1 MSSEKNAYAEM
12 PVTQKVY
19 KLETPQLLHQ
29 PMIVAV
35 DVSTS
40 MDFKEEGQ
48 QKTNLKLA
56 EDMLNQIGQDP
67 DLKGEYKKT
76 TDFCVMTFSDDVTT
90 EKDWS
95 PLSEYHGGITLNKVG
110 VTAFHNVVKQSLNAV
125 RAIKSSYK
133 TKGIQCKRP
142 QIFIITDGY
151 STDPKYN
158 SSVVAEAKELCEKY
172 MGQFPVIS
180 ISLKGGEGR
189 TFDSAKEGLKYIIG
203 NEAMRFQFL
212 TNCEKLSEKEK
223 TAYEQLTEIN
233 TNTGTGGVFA
243 MSEDTLS
250 ASLQTL
256 SGLLEKYYGKKVI
269 LLIDEYDVPLDKAF
283 QYGYYEEMVSLIRN
297 ILGNALK
304 TNSSLYFAVLTGCLR
319 ISKESIF
326 TGLNNLKVM
335 SITNVQFDEYFG
347 FTDSEVKEMLNYYGL
362 MDHFDS
368 MKAWYDGYRFGNQ
381 DVYCPWDVLS
391 HCDNLR
397 ADPNAR
403 PEDYWSNTSGNAIV
417 RRFIDLA
424 NGKTKEEIERL
435 IAGETILKE
444 VRQELTYGELDNSI
458 ENLWSV
464 LFTTGYLT
472 QRGMAEGDKYYLV
485 IPNYEIKKLF
495 IRQIREW
502 FRYQTGSD
510 RKTLDRFCNAFPDG
524 DGALIEELFNDY
536 LWNTISIRDTAA
548 PNEKKENF
556 YHGILLGILGFQDD
570 WIVKS
575 NAESG
580 IGYSDI
586 LIETRKNRIGIV
598 VEVKYAE
605 DGNLEAACQKALQQI
620 EDKKYAAGL
629 KEDGMRSII
638 KYGIACYKKECK
650 VKKGDA

>member
-1 MSSEKNAYAEM
+1 MTYRKKLPIGIEFFDELIQEDFYYVDKTGMIAELLKNWSK
-12 PVTQKVY
+12 VTLFTRPRRFGK
-19 KLETPQLLHQ
+19 
-29 PMIVAV
+29 
-35 DVSTS
+35 
-40 MDFKEEGQ
+40 
-48 QKTNLKLA
+48 
-56 EDMLNQIGQDP
+56 
-67 DLKGEYKKT
+67 
-76 TDFCVMTFSDDVTT
+76 
-90 EKDWS
+90 
-95 PLSEYHGGITLNKVG
+95 
-110 VTAFHNVVKQSLNAV
+110 SLNM
-125 RAIKSSYK
+125 SMLK
-133 TKGIQCKRP
+133 TFFEIGCDKTLFQGLKI
-142 QIFIITDGY
+142 
-151 STDPKYN
+151 S
-158 SSVVAEAKELCEKY
+158 EEKELCEEY

-180 ISLKGGEGR
+180 ISLKGVEGLD
-189 TFDSAKEGLKYIIG
+189 FESAKYGLAYIIG
-203 NEAMRFQFL
+203 KEAMRFYFL
-212 TNCEKLSEKEK
+212 K
-223 TAYEQLTEIN
+223 TSPKLTEEEKNIYQGYIN
-233 TNTGTGGVFA
+233 TTKSGFTIADDMENLVTAING
-243 MSEDTLS
+243 LS
-250 ASLQTL
+250 S
-256 SGLLEKYYGKKVI
+256 LLEKHYGKKVI

-283 QYGYYEEMVSLIRN
+283 QYGYYEEMVSFIRN
-297 ILGNALK
+297 FLGNALK
-304 TNSSLYFAVLTGCLR
+304 TNPSLYFAVLTGCLR
-319 ISKESIF
+319 VSKESIF
-326 TGLNNLKVM
+326 TGLNNLRVM
-335 SITNVQFDEYFG
+335 SITNVQFEEYFG

-362 MDHFDS
+362 MDYFDS

-424 NGKTKEEIERL
+424 NGKTKDEIERL
-435 IAGETILKE
+435 IAGETIVKE
-444 VRQELTYGELDNSI
+444 INQELTYGELDNSI

-472 QRGMAEGDKYYLV
+472 QRGMANGDKYYLV
-485 IPNYEIKKLF
+485 IPNYEIRKLF

-502 FRYQTGSD
+502 FRYQAGSD
-510 RKTLDRFCNAFPDG
+510 RKTLDKFCNAFPDG
-524 DGALIEELFNDY
+524 DGSLIEELFNDY

-586 LIETRKNRIGIV
+586 LIETRRNRIGIV
-598 VEVKYAE
+598 VEMKYAE

-620 EDKKYAAGL
+620 EDKKYEARL

-650 VKKGDA
+650 VKMGNQ

>member
-1 MSSEKNAYAEM
+1 MAYRKKLPIGIEFFDELIQEDFYYVDKTGMIAELLKNWSK
-12 PVTQKVY
+12 VTLFTRPRRFGK
-19 KLETPQLLHQ
+19 
-29 PMIVAV
+29 
-35 DVSTS
+35 
-40 MDFKEEGQ
+40 
-48 QKTNLKLA
+48 
-56 EDMLNQIGQDP
+56 
-67 DLKGEYKKT
+67 
-76 TDFCVMTFSDDVTT
+76 
-90 EKDWS
+90 
-95 PLSEYHGGITLNKVG
+95 
-110 VTAFHNVVKQSLNAV
+110 SLNM
-125 RAIKSSYK
+125 SMLK
-133 TKGIQCKRP
+133 TFFEIGCDKTLFQGLKI
-142 QIFIITDGY
+142 
-151 STDPKYN
+151 S
-158 SSVVAEAKELCEKY
+158 EEKELCEEY

-180 ISLKGGEGR
+180 ISLKGVEGLN
-189 TFDSAKEGLKYIIG
+189 FESAKYGLAYIIG
-203 NEAMRFQFL
+203 MEAMRFYFL
-212 TNCEKLSEKEK
+212 KDSPR
-223 TAYEQLTEIN
+223 LTEEEKGIYQSYIATENGGFTIASDKENLVTAIN
-233 TNTGTGGVFA
+233 G
-243 MSEDTLS
+243 LS
-250 ASLQTL
+250 S
-256 SGLLEKYYGKKVI
+256 LLEKHYGKKVI

-283 QYGYYEEMVSLIRN
+283 QYGYYEEMVSFIRN
-297 ILGNALK
+297 FLGNALK

-319 ISKESIF
+319 VSKESIF
-326 TGLNNLKVM
+326 TGLNNLRVM
-335 SITNVQFDEYFG
+335 SITNVQFEEYFG

-368 MKAWYDGYRFGNQ
+368 MKVWYDGYRFGNQ

-424 NGKTKEEIERL
+424 NGKTRDEIERL

-444 VRQELTYGELDNSI
+444 INQELTYGELDNSI

-472 QRGMAEGDKYYLV
+472 QRGMADGDKYYLV
-485 IPNYEIKKLF
+485 IPNYEIRKLF

-502 FRYQTGSD
+502 FRYQAGRD
-510 RKTLDRFCNAFPDG
+510 RKTLDKFCNAFPDG

-586 LIETRKNRIGIV
+586 LIETRRNRIGIV
-598 VEVKYAE
+598 VEMKYAE

-620 EDKKYAAGL
+620 EDKKYEARL

-650 VKKGDA
+650 VKMGDA

>member
-1 MSSEKNAYAEM
+1 MTYRKKLPIGIEFFDELIQEDFYYVDKTGMIAELLKNWSK
-12 PVTQKVY
+12 VTLFTRPRRFGK
-19 KLETPQLLHQ
+19 
-29 PMIVAV
+29 
-35 DVSTS
+35 
-40 MDFKEEGQ
+40 
-48 QKTNLKLA
+48 
-56 EDMLNQIGQDP
+56 
-67 DLKGEYKKT
+67 
-76 TDFCVMTFSDDVTT
+76 
-90 EKDWS
+90 
-95 PLSEYHGGITLNKVG
+95 
-110 VTAFHNVVKQSLNAV
+110 SLNM
-125 RAIKSSYK
+125 SMLK
-133 TKGIQCKRP
+133 TFFEIGCDKTLFQGLKI
-142 QIFIITDGY
+142 
-151 STDPKYN
+151 S
-158 SSVVAEAKELCEKY
+158 EEKELCEEY

-180 ISLKGGEGR
+180 ISLKGVEGLD
-189 TFDSAKEGLKYIIG
+189 FESAKYGLAYIIG
-203 NEAMRFQFL
+203 KEAMRFYFL
-212 TNCEKLSEKEK
+212 K
-223 TAYEQLTEIN
+223 TSPKLTEEERNIYQGYIN
-233 TNTGTGGVFA
+233 TTKGGFTIADDMENLVTA
-243 MSEDTLS
+243 INGLS
-250 ASLQTL
+250 S
-256 SGLLEKYYGKKVI
+256 LLEKHYGKKVI

-283 QYGYYEEMVSLIRN
+283 QYGYYEKMVSFIRN
-297 ILGNALK
+297 FLGNALK

-319 ISKESIF
+319 VSKESIF
-326 TGLNNLKVM
+326 TGLNNLRVM
-335 SITNVQFDEYFG
+335 SITNVQFEEYFG

-362 MDHFDS
+362 MDYFDS

-424 NGKTKEEIERL
+424 NGKTKDEIERL
-435 IAGETILKE
+435 IAGETIVKE
-444 VRQELTYGELDNSI
+444 INQELTYDELDNSI

-472 QRGMAEGDKYYLV
+472 QRGMADGDKYYLV
-485 IPNYEIKKLF
+485 IPNYEIRKLF

-502 FRYQTGSD
+502 FRYQAGSD
-510 RKTLDRFCNAFPDG
+510 RKTLDKFCNAFPDG
-524 DGALIEELFNDY
+524 DGSLIEELFNDY

-586 LIETRKNRIGIV
+586 LIETRRNRIGIV
-598 VEVKYAE
+598 VEMKYAE

-620 EDKKYAAGL
+620 EDKKYEARL

-650 VKKGDA
+650 VKMGNQ

>member
-1 MSSEKNAYAEM
+1 MTYRKKLPIGIDNFEKLIQEDFYYVDKTGMIAELLKNWSE
-12 PVTQKVY
+12 V
-19 KLETPQLLHQ
+19 
-29 PMIVAV
+29 
-35 DVSTS
+35 
-40 MDFKEEGQ
+40 
-48 QKTNLKLA
+48 NLFTRPRRFGK
-56 EDMLNQIGQDP
+56 
-67 DLKGEYKKT
+67 
-76 TDFCVMTFSDDVTT
+76 
-90 EKDWS
+90 
-95 PLSEYHGGITLNKVG
+95 
-110 VTAFHNVVKQSLNAV
+110 SLNM
-125 RAIKSSYK
+125 SMLK
-133 TKGIQCKRP
+133 TFFEIGCDKTLFQGLKI
-142 QIFIITDGY
+142 
-151 STDPKYN
+151 S
-158 SSVVAEAKELCEKY
+158 EEKELCKEY

-180 ISLKGGEGR
+180 ISLKGVEGLN
-189 TFDSAKEGLKYIIG
+189 FESAKEGLAYIIG
-203 NEAMRFQFL
+203 KEAMRFYFL
-212 TNCEKLSEKEK
+212 KDSPHLTEEEKAIYRGYIATEKGGFTIGSDAEKLV
-223 TAYEQLTEIN
+223 TAIN
-233 TNTGTGGVFA
+233 G
-243 MSEDTLS
+243 
-250 ASLQTL
+250 L
-256 SGLLEKYYGKKVI
+256 SGMLEKHYGKKVI

-283 QYGYYEEMVSLIRN
+283 QYGYYEKMVSLIRN
-297 ILGNALK
+297 LLGNALK
-304 TNSSLYFAVLTGCLR
+304 TNLSLYFAVLTGCLR

-335 SITNVQFDEYFG
+335 SITNVQFEEYFG
-347 FTDSEVKEMLNYYGL
+347 FTDPEVKEILNYYGL

-368 MKAWYDGYRFGNQ
+368 MKDWYDGYRFGNQ

-397 ADPNAR
+397 ANPNAR

-424 NGKTKEEIERL
+424 NGKTKNEIERL

-444 VRQELTYGELDNSI
+444 INQELTYGELDNSI

-472 QRGMAEGDKYYLV
+472 QRGMADGDKYYLV

-502 FRYQTGSD
+502 FRYQAGSD

-586 LIETRKNRIGIV
+586 LIETRRNRVGIV
-598 VEVKYAE
+598 VEIKYAE
-605 DGNLEAACQKALQQI
+605 DGNLEAACQNALQQI
-620 EDKKYAAGL
+620 EDKKYEARL

-650 VKKGDA
+650 VKMGDA